1 MFKLVYMFTGQT
13 DHFPFLSSAIW
24 ALRGLKYMCPVQN
37 HIIAFIRAT
46 AVCYEKN
53 ANLFQNEDLS
63 SLFLAKPEDVFMF
76 KKMNV
81 VKQNYLV

>member
-1 MFKLVYMFTGQT
+1 MECLCLPTGYVIDNDKKNMFKLVYMFTGQT

-63 SLFLAKPEDVFMF
+63 SLF
-76 KKMNV
+76 
-81 VKQNYLV
+81 